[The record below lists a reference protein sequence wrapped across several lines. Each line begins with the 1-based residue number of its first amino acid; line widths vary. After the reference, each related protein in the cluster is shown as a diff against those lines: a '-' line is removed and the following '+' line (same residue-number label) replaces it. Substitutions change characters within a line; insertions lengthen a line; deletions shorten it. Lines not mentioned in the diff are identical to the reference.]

1 MVERHERLFNE
12 LRVNDE
18 DKQTI
23 LSFIHEL
30 FNIVLEHKN
39 KCIKVGG
46 YDKL

>member
-18 DKQTI
+18 DKQTM

-30 FNIVLEHKN
+30 FNIVLEQKN
-39 KCIKVGG
+39 KCIIEGS
-46 YDKL
+46 DD